1 MPVFELELGVTQIPC
16 QMLIGWSDIMKY
28 GMLNELVKLGNV
40 QIPVVN
46 EIAPEELV
54 EDEFGAIALSA
65 RKGSEVVE
73 VDPDVKKWMQ
83 LYPEVMSEVLPSE
96 PAKLEPIKLKLKE
109 GHQLPVSS
117 PPYQQSQAVERFIEE
132 TVTKLLEQKFIV
144 PSTSP
149 VASPVVVVKDPNKDW
164 RMCIDFRKINDVIE
178 GFLFP
183 IPNLKK
189 LVFRVGGKKFY
200 AKFDFRKGYHQ
211 LLVAIDS
218 RYLTAFICE
227 SGQYEFVRLPF
238 GLKCAPAYFQWLVS
252 TQVLT
257 G

>member
-1 MPVFELELGVTQIPC
+1 MLKAKVNGAEIFVGLDTFSTYSLVSFELVKKLNWKVVEKDPGWMISTAGTIVPTQVTKFVKVVVEVPDVPVFELELGVTQIPC

-73 VDPDVKKWMQ
+73 VDPGVKKWMQ

-96 PAKLEPIKLKLKE
+96 PARLEPIKLKLKE

-117 PPYQQSQAVERFIEE
+117 PPYQQNLLR
-132 TVTKLLEQKFIV
+132 KLLQSFW
-144 PSTSP
+144 
-149 VASPVVVVKDPNKDW
+149 NKS
-164 RMCIDFRKINDVIE
+164 
-178 GFLFP
+178 L
-183 IPNLKK
+183 LS
-189 LVFRVGGKKFY
+189 
-200 AKFDFRKGYHQ
+200 HQ
-211 LLVAIDS
+211 
-218 RYLTAFICE
+218 
-227 SGQYEFVRLPF
+227 RLR
-238 GLKCAPAYFQWLVS
+238 WLH
-252 TQVLT
+252 LWW
-257 G
+257 